1 MLAGKLYTVVENYW
15 LLWPSEE
22 SVYGREAYR
31 RYEANANASACYWS
45 DSLGSHVHVVKPDT
59 LIVVLGVGRPL
70 RRRSGEG
77 PVYKILTGDGFVG
90 WIGEVDIDW
99 FNGPR

>member
-15 LLWPSEE
+15 LLWPTEE
-22 SVYGREAYR
+22 AVNGREAYR

-45 DSLGSHVHVVKPDT
+45 DSLGCHVHVVKPDT
-59 LIVVLGVGRPL
+59 LIAVLSVSRGLDL
-70 RRRSGEG
+70 RT
-77 PVYKILTGDGFVG
+77 PVYKILTGDGLVG

-99 FNGPR
+99 MDGPR